1 MEEEKN
7 DKKEKSWFERN
18 AWMIAVGF
26 AVFLMKF
33 CADIQPK

>member
-1 MEEEKN
+1 MEEKN
-7 DKKEKSWFERN
+7 ETKKKSWFERN
-18 AWMIAVGF
+18 AWWVAVGL